1 MKFRRTTSATQNAT
15 ATQARLQLKEAFK
28 EIDKDSS
35 GAIDQTEFQDV
46 LKYLQIQL
54 QDPLNDA
61 DTVFDYMDH
70 NGNGLITCD
79 EFLNTFD
86 DLIHKREA
94 VGHMDVDDVI
104 KDTLCGILSR
114 AREERGHVIQA
125 FMIAG
130 QNIEHNDEGF
140 GKGYWGCKW
149 KFILFDKIYAKPVVD
164 GSLVPV
170 KQRYSFLKEKLE
182 LIQDQKYCPWL
193 EAMMESEER
202 FKKEIIKHDVVRD
215 FCKEWLRHLNEL
227 HPDRI
232 SSETPQDKAG

>member
-1 MKFRRTTSATQNAT
+1 
-15 ATQARLQLKEAFK
+15 
-28 EIDKDSS
+28 
-35 GAIDQTEFQDV
+35 
-46 LKYLQIQL
+46 
-54 QDPLNDA
+54 
-61 DTVFDYMDH
+61 MDH

-130 QNIEHNDEGF
+130 QKIEHNDEGF

-202 FKKEIIKHDVVRD
+202 FKKEIIKHDVLAACLCPRRCADV
-215 FCKEWLRHLNEL
+215 FM
-227 HPDRI
+227 
-232 SSETPQDKAG
+232 AGGSRLLQRMAATLERATS